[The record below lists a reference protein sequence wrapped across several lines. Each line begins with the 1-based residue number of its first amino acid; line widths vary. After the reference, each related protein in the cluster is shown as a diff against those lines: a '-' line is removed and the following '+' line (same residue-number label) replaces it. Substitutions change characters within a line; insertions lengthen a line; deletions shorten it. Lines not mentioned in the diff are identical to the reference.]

1 MNNSFMLALSTLIG
15 TIIGAG
21 IFGLPYVVSKSGVV
35 PSIFYFVILGGV
47 VLLLHLF
54 MGEIVL
60 RTTDKHR
67 LIGYA
72 EIYLGAWAK
81 KLVTFSTI
89 VGTVGVLL
97 AYIII
102 SGDFLEIVL
111 GSLFPISNTVFSI
124 VAWLGLSLFILK
136 GIQAIA
142 KMEFFMNIA
151 LFSVIG
157 VILLFAAPHIETGNF
172 VVFDSAHLF
181 LPYGIILFAFA
192 GWAAI
197 PEITDLFKNR
207 KEKKGLDNLIVWAM
221 LICGLLYLFF
231 SAVVV
236 GVSGGDTSQDALT
249 GLVPFLGN
257 NIVILGA
264 VFGLIAI
271 TASFLV
277 LGNYLKNSLRY
288 DYRFPYVVSAGIA
301 VVTPMILF
309 LLGLREFIVV
319 IGIVGVVMGVIDGT
333 IIVLIYR
340 QAKLKGDRKPEYSL
354 RIPQFVLAF
363 LIIILIA
370 GALSDILLN

>member
-1 MNNSFMLALSTLIG
+1 MNNSFILALSTLIG

-21 IFGLPYVVSKSGVV
+21 IFGLPYVVSKSGIA
-35 PSIFYFVILGGV
+35 PSIFYFVVLGGV

-60 RTTDKHR
+60 RTIGKHR

-72 EIYLGAWAK
+72 EIYLGDWAK

-89 VGTVGVLL
+89 VGTVGILL
-97 AYIII
+97 AFIII

-111 GSLFPISNTVFSI
+111 GPLFPISNTVFSI
-124 VAWLGLSLFILK
+124 AVWAFLSLFILR

-157 VILLFAAPHIETGNF
+157 VILLFAVPHIESANF
-172 VVFDSAHLF
+172 LVFDSVHMF

-197 PEITDLFKNR
+197 PEITDLFKNK

-221 LICGLLYLFF
+221 LICGLLYLVF

-236 GVSGGDTSQDALT
+236 GVSGAETSPDALT
-249 GLVPFLGN
+249 GLVPFLGS

-264 VFGLIAI
+264 IFGLIAI
-271 TASFLV
+271 AASFLV

-288 DYRFPYVVSAGIA
+288 DYHFPYAVSVGIA
-301 VVTPMILF
+301 VVTPMVLF

-319 IGIVGVVMGVIDGT
+319 IGIVGTFIGVIDG
-333 IIVLIYR
+333 IIIILIFR
-340 QAKLKGDRKPEYSL
+340 QAKLKGDRQPEYSL
-354 RIPQFVLAF
+354 RIPQFILA
-363 LIIILIA
+363 LLVIILIA
-370 GALSDILLN
+370 GALSEILLN